1 MDAVELEK
9 ILRNEDVSFCNM
21 ETGEYF
27 KLVSVADESTGLVVC
42 VEPDTGDWV

>member
-9 ILRNEDVSFCNM
+9 ILRNEDDVSFYNT

-27 KLVSVADESTGLVVC
+27 KLVSVADESTGLVIC
-42 VEPDTGDWV
+42 LEPDTGEW